1 MNTIGKYKIRGL
13 LGRGGMGKVYKVEL
27 PVIRKIA
34 ALKLLSPNPHLVH
47 LMGENAIRDLFI
59 SEAVTMSNLRHP
71 HIVEV
76 WNFDETKDG
85 KLFYAMDYYFN
96 NLGIMIGESYI
107 TEASSRIIKLDKA
120 IKYTRQ
126 ILLGLSCLH
135 HFDIVHRDIKPFN
148 ILVTDLDTIKIC
160 DFGLSKLRGE
170 DFKGPE
176 NLKVG
181 SPWYAAPEQEAK
193 PDKVD
198 RRADIYSVGIML
210 YRMLTGELPAENY
223 EKPSKINADLDHTWD
238 AFIARAIATEP
249 RNRFGD
255 ANQMIKELDHLD
267 NAWKEKKENI
277 CKIAPE
283 SVDVKKHPCTSINLR
298 SHAVKVNP
306 QRGRDVFSV
315 NQLWQ
320 PTCYIENNFQKPANG
335 TVTDKATGLI
345 WQRSG
350 SEYPLTWPQAHE
362 YIEKLKQN
370 HFAGY
375 YHWRLPTIEE
385 LMSLLTPTPHGEDF
399 CMEPMFDSR
408 QKWLW
413 SCDKRSY
420 MAAWYV
426 SADMGFVS
434 WQDFSAYYYVRG
446 VCGDIPFDA
455 DF

>member
-1 MNTIGKYKIRGL
+1 MKTIGKYKIRGL

-34 ALKLLSPNPHLVH
+34 ALKLLSPNPHLVQ
-47 LMGENAIRDLFI
+47 LMGDKAIRNLFI
-59 SEAVTMSNLRHP
+59 SEAVTMSNLRHS
-71 HIVEV
+71 HIVKI
-76 WNFDETKDG
+76 WNFDETEDG
-85 KLFYAMDYYFN
+85 KLFYVMDYYFN

-107 TEASSRIIKLDKA
+107 TEASSRVIKLDKA

-126 ILLGLSCLH
+126 ILLGLACLH
-135 HFDIVHRDIKPFN
+135 HFGIVHRDIKPYN

-181 SPWYAAPEQEAK
+181 SPWYAAPEQEAN
-193 PDKVD
+193 PDKAD
-198 RRADIYSVGIML
+198 RRSDIYSVGIML
-210 YRMLTGELPAENY
+210 YRMLTGELPTKNY
-223 EKPSKINADLDHTWD
+223 KKPSQINADIDPTWD
-238 AFIARAIATEP
+238 AFIAKAIAAEHQ
-249 RNRFGD
+249 NRFGD
-255 ANQMIKELDHLD
+255 ANEMLKELDILEK
-267 NAWKEKKENI
+267 AWEEKKEKI

-283 SVDVKKHPCTSINLR
+283 STVAENFPCHSVTLR
-298 SHAVKVNP
+298 SHAIKVNP
-306 QRGRDVFSV
+306 QHGRTVFST

-320 PTCYIENNFQKPANG
+320 PSGYINNDFQILSNG
-335 TVTDKATGLI
+335 MVMDNATRLI
-345 WQRSG
+345 WQQSG

-362 YIEKLKQN
+362 YIEELNQK
-370 HFAGY
+370 HVGGY
-375 YHWRLPTIEE
+375 HHWRLPTTEE

-399 CMEPMFDSR
+399 CMEPVFDPK

-413 SCDKRSY
+413 SCDRRSY
-420 MAAWYV
+420 MAAWYI

-446 VCGDIPFDA
+446 VCNDNLES
-455 DF
+455 

>member
-27 PVIRKIA
+27 PVTRKIA
-34 ALKLLSPNPHLVH
+34 ALKLLSPNPHLVQ
-47 LMGENAIRDLFI
+47 LMGENAIRNLFI
-59 SEAVTMSNLRHP
+59 SEAVTISSLRHP

-76 WNFDETKDG
+76 WNFDETEDG
-85 KLFYAMDYYFN
+85 KLFYVMDYYFN

-126 ILLGLSCLH
+126 ILLGLACLH
-135 HFDIVHRDIKPFN
+135 HFGIVHRDIKPFN
-148 ILVTDLDTIKIC
+148 ILVTDMDTIKIC
-160 DFGLSKLRGE
+160 DFGLSRLRGE

-181 SPWYAAPEQEAK
+181 SPWYAAPEQEVN

-210 YRMLTGELPAENY
+210 YRMLTGELPAKTY

-238 AFIARAIATEP
+238 AFIAKAIATEHQ
-249 RNRFGD
+249 NRFGN
-255 ANQMIKELDHLD
+255 ANQMVKELDRLD
-267 NAWKEKKENI
+267 NTWKEKKENI
-277 CKIAPE
+277 CKIVPE
-283 SVDVKKHPCTSINLR
+283 STDSKKLPCNSIKIR
-298 SHAVKVNP
+298 RHAVKVNP
-306 QRGRDVFSV
+306 RRGKDEFSI

-320 PTCYIENNFQKPANG
+320 PSCYIENNFQNPANG
-335 TVTDKATGLI
+335 TVTDNTTGLI
-345 WQRSG
+345 WQQSG
-350 SEYPLTWPQAHE
+350 SEYPLTWPQAHK
-362 YIEKLKQN
+362 YIDKLKKY

-375 YHWRLPTIEE
+375 YYWRLPTIEE

-399 CMEPMFDSR
+399 CIEPFFDTR

-413 SCDKRSY
+413 SCDRRSY

-446 VCGDIPFDA
+446 PCNNTA
-455 DF
+455 

>member
-1 MNTIGKYKIRGL
+1 MKTIGKYKIRGL

-34 ALKLLSPNPHLVH
+34 ALKLLSPNPHLVQ
-47 LMGENAIRDLFI
+47 LMGKNAIRNLFI
-59 SEAVTMSNLRHP
+59 SEAVIMSNLRHP
-71 HIVEV
+71 HIVEI
-76 WNFDETKDG
+76 WNFDETEDG
-85 KLFYAMDYYFN
+85 KLFYVMDYYFN

-107 TEASSRIIKLDKA
+107 TEASSRVIKLDKA

-126 ILLGLSCLH
+126 ILLGLACLH
-135 HFDIVHRDIKPFN
+135 HFDIVHRDIKPYN

-181 SPWYAAPEQEAK
+181 SPWYAAPEQEAN
-193 PDKVD
+193 PDQAD
-198 RRADIYSVGIML
+198 RRSDIYSVGIML
-210 YRMLTGELPAENY
+210 YRMLTGELPRKNY
-223 EKPSKINADLDHTWD
+223 KKPSKMNADLDSIWD
-238 AFIARAIATEP
+238 AFIAKAIATEQQ
-249 RNRFGD
+249 NRFGD
-255 ANQMIKELDHLD
+255 AKEMLKELDFLEM
-267 NAWKEKKENI
+267 AWKEKKEKI

-283 SVDVKKHPCTSINLR
+283 STVVKNFPSHSTTLR
-298 SHAVKVNP
+298 SYPVKVNP
-306 QRGRDVFSV
+306 QRGRTVFST

-320 PTCYIENNFQKPANG
+320 PSRYFENDFQILSNG
-335 TVTDKATGLI
+335 IVLDNATGLI
-345 WQRSG
+345 WQKSG

-362 YIEKLKQN
+362 YIKELNQER
-370 HFAGY
+370 FGGY
-375 YHWRLPTIEE
+375 RHWRLPTTEE

-399 CMEPMFDSR
+399 CMEPVFDSKK
-408 QKWLW
+408 KWLW
-413 SCDKRSY
+413 SCDRRSY

-446 VCGDIPFDA
+446 VCGFSIQK
-455 DF
+455 